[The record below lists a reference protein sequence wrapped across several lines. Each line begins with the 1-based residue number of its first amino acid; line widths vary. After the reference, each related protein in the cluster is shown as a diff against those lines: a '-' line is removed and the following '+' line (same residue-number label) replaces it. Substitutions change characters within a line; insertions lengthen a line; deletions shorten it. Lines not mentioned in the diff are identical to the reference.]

1 MIALRAAFAKL
12 RHPLGALALLVALGA
27 AAGALF
33 LASLPWLP
41 GDAQRR
47 ALEGLAWLPGL
58 HAGLEVDA
66 EAPEGRGVLRLEGTG
81 TLAAVHPPPGAD
93 WEAAGGASV
102 RLAGVAF
109 LAAWGAALGLLAH
122 VVWFVDSAR
131 RGLGL
136 ALVFGVASGLLLA
149 HSLEPLP
156 RHWASAWLRGLAGL
170 PGVEERV
177 GSAVGAGGAPSSAHL
192 VSSGGLVATYP
203 PGPPP
208 WPTGS
213 RVEVTGRGR
222 AWFAAY
228 GVLAALGVAL
238 VAGGV
243 RCSRW
248 RRRVPLLGLGL
259 ALVVWL
265 ALPFLPR
272 TVGAAWTAVLGGPGE
287 GAAAT
292 LGPLLLVGPT
302 RLGHEVGLG
311 LLVLLA
317 AGLTLAL
324 TPVGAVAGGLEAWLA
339 RRRASRE
346 RGRSE
351 AERARLEPEPLE
363 LKSDEP
369 VADDDL
375 PEWLARYEERRT
387 GTRET
392 AAATAATRPPAD
404 DAGDE

>member
-1 MIALRAAFAKL
+1 
-12 RHPLGALALLVALGA
+12 
-27 AAGALF
+27 
-33 LASLPWLP
+33 
-41 GDAQRR
+41 
-47 ALEGLAWLPGL
+47 
-58 HAGLEVDA
+58 
-66 EAPEGRGVLRLEGTG
+66 
-81 TLAAVHPPPGAD
+81 
-93 WEAAGGASV
+93 
-102 RLAGVAF
+102 
-109 LAAWGAALGLLAH
+109 
-122 VVWFVDSAR
+122 
-131 RGLGL
+131 
-136 ALVFGVASGLLLA
+136 
-149 HSLEPLP
+149 
-156 RHWASAWLRGLAGL
+156 
-170 PGVEERV
+170 
-177 GSAVGAGGAPSSAHL
+177 
-192 VSSGGLVATYP
+192 
-203 PGPPP
+203 
-208 WPTGS
+208 
-213 RVEVTGRGR
+213 VEVTGRGR

-346 RGRSE
+346 SGRSE